1 MVGIVVISHSSKIA
15 EGIKEVALQM
25 APNAL
30 IECAGGTF
38 DGEIGTDY
46 NKIVNAIKK
55 VYSKDGVIIL
65 FDLGSALMNAEM
77 AIDFLNMY
85 DREKIRII
93 KCAVVEGAIAA
104 AVEASIGNS
113 LDEIVENLKILNIN
127 KA

>member
-1 MVGIVVISHSSKIA
+1 MVGLVVISHSSKIA

-46 NKIVNAIKK
+46 NKIVNAIEK

-65 FDLGSALMNAEM
+65 FDLGSAVMNAEM
-77 AIDFLNMY
+77 AIENLN
-85 DREKIRII
+85 DKDKIKIV

-113 LDEIVENLKILNIN
+113 LDEIVENLKALDIN

>member
-15 EGIKEVALQM
+15 EGVKEVALQM

-46 NKIVNAIKK
+46 NKILKAIET

-77 AIDFLNMY
+77 AIENLN
-85 DREKIRII
+85 DKDKIKIV

-104 AVEASIGNS
+104 AVEASIGNG
-113 LDEIVENLKILNIN
+113 LDEIVENLKALDIN